1 MKVGFIAPQSISVIN
16 GGVRTQALM
25 TARALTNLGAEVK
38 FLSPWD
44 DISENQLDLFHIFT
58 AGYETIGIISRLR
71 ELKKKVV
78 LSPVLFSNRSY
89 KTIRR
94 AISVEEKLTSV
105 SAGIRSEFGIKK
117 EVCKKADLILPNT
130 SSEAKLITKAF
141 ELEQSKIKI
150 VPNGVELRF
159 KGADPELFLAEKK
172 LQDFVLFTGQA
183 SAPRKNVLSLIKA
196 MHNIDADLVIIGSF
210 NDSEYSKV
218 CLKFAHENPRI
229 HLLETMDHNSDL
241 LRSAYAA
248 SKVFV
253 LASQFETPGIAAM
266 EAALAGANIVI
277 TEAGG
282 TKDYF
287 KEFAHYVSHN
297 SIESIQKGIT
307 EALAKPKSVQ
317 LMNHISEN
325 YSWSK
330 VGELT
335 MENYQELL
343 K

>member
-1 MKVGFIAPQSISVIN
+1 MKVGFIAPQSISLVN

-25 TARALTNLGAEVK
+25 TARALTDLGAEVK

-44 DISENQLDLFHIFT
+44 DISETDIDLFHVFT
-58 AGYETIGIISRLR
+58 AGYETIGIVSRLH
-71 ELKKKVV
+71 EQKSKVV

-94 AISVEEKLTSV
+94 AINVEEKLTSV

-117 EVCKKADLILPNT
+117 DVCKKSDLILPNT

-141 ELEQSKIKI
+141 ELEKSKIKI

-159 KGADPELFLAEKK
+159 KDSDPELFVAQKK
-172 LQDFVLFTGQA
+172 LKDFVLFTGQA
-183 SAPRKNVLSLIKA
+183 SAPRKNILSLIKA

-218 CLKFAHENPRI
+218 CLKFAQENRRI

-287 KEFAHYVSHN
+287 KEFAHYITHS
-297 SIESIQKGIT
+297 SIESIQHGII
-307 EALAKPKSVQ
+307 EALAKPKSTELVK
-317 LMNHISEN
+317 HISEN

-335 MENYQELL
+335 MKNYQELL
-343 K
+343 A

>member
-1 MKVGFIAPQSISVIN
+1 MKVGFIAPQSISVVN

-25 TARALTNLGAEVK
+25 TARALSDLGVEVK

-44 DISENQLDLFHIFT
+44 DISETEPDLFHIFT
-58 AGYETIGIISRLR
+58 AGYETIGIVSRLKEQKR
-71 ELKKKVV
+71 KIV
-78 LSPVLFSNRSY
+78 LSPVLFSNRNY

-94 AISVEEKLTSV
+94 AINVEEKLTSV

-117 EVCKKADLILPNT
+117 EVCKKSDLILPNT

-141 ELEQSKIKI
+141 ELDQSKINI

-159 KGADPELFLAEKK
+159 KKADSKLFLSEKK
-172 LQDFVLFTGQA
+172 LKNFVLFTGQA

-196 MHNIDADLVIIGSF
+196 MHNINADLVIIGSF
-210 NDSEYSKV
+210 NESEYSKV
-218 CLKFAHENPRI
+218 CLKFAKENPRI
-229 HLLETMDHNSDL
+229 HMLDTLDHNSDL

-253 LASQFETPGIAAM
+253 LPSQFETPGIAAM

-287 KEFAHYVSHN
+287 KDFAHYVSHN
-297 SIESIQKGIT
+297 SIESIQNGIK
-307 EALAKPKSVQ
+307 EALEKPKSVE

-325 YSWSK
+325 YSWAK

-335 MENYQELL
+335 YKNYQELL
-343 K
+343 A

>member
-1 MKVGFIAPQSISVIN
+1 MKVGFIAPQSISLVN

-25 TARALTNLGAEVK
+25 TARALTDLGAEVK

-44 DISENQLDLFHIFT
+44 DISETDIDLFHVFT
-58 AGYETIGIISRLR
+58 AGYETIGIVSRLH
-71 ELKKKVV
+71 EQKSKVV

-94 AISVEEKLTSV
+94 AINVEEKLTSV

-117 EVCKKADLILPNT
+117 DVCKKSDLILPNT

-141 ELEQSKIKI
+141 ELEKSKIKI

-159 KGADPELFLAEKK
+159 KDSDPELFIAQKK
-172 LQDFVLFTGQA
+172 LKDFVLFTGQA
-183 SAPRKNVLSLIKA
+183 SAPRKNILSLIKA

-218 CLKFAHENPRI
+218 CLKFAQENPRI

-253 LASQFETPGIAAM
+253 LASQFETPGLAAM
-266 EAALAGANIVI
+266 EAALAGANIVT

-287 KEFAHYVSHN
+287 KEFAHYITHS
-297 SIESIQKGIT
+297 SIESIQHGII
-307 EALAKPKSVQ
+307 EALSKPKSPELV
-317 LMNHISEN
+317 NHISEN

-335 MENYQELL
+335 MKNYQELL
-343 K
+343 A

>member
-1 MKVGFIAPQSISVIN
+1 MKVGFIAPQSISLVN

-25 TARALTNLGAEVK
+25 TARALTDLGAEVK

-44 DISENQLDLFHIFT
+44 DISETKIDLFHVLT
-58 AGYETIGIISRLR
+58 AGYETIGIVSRLH
-71 ELKKKVV
+71 EQKSKVV

-94 AISVEEKLTSV
+94 AINVEEKLTSV

-117 EVCKKADLILPNT
+117 DVCKKSDLILPNT

-141 ELEQSKIKI
+141 ELEKSKIKI

-159 KGADPELFLAEKK
+159 KDSDPELFVAQKK
-172 LQDFVLFTGQA
+172 LKDFVLFTGQA
-183 SAPRKNVLSLIKA
+183 SAPRKNILSLIKA

-218 CLKFAHENPRI
+218 CLKFAQENRRI

-287 KEFAHYVSHN
+287 KEFAHYITHS
-297 SIESIQKGIT
+297 SIESIQHGII
-307 EALAKPKSVQ
+307 EALAKPKSTELVK
-317 LMNHISEN
+317 HISEN

-335 MENYQELL
+335 MKNYQELL
-343 K
+343 A

>member
-1 MKVGFIAPQSISVIN
+1 MKVGFIAPQSISLVN

-25 TARALTNLGAEVK
+25 TARALTELGAEVK

-44 DISENQLDLFHIFT
+44 DISEMEIDLFHVFT
-58 AGYETIGIISRLR
+58 AGYETIGIVSRLH
-71 ELKKKVV
+71 EQKSKVV

-94 AISVEEKLTSV
+94 AINVEEKLTSV

-117 EVCKKADLILPNT
+117 DVCKKSDLILPNT

-141 ELEQSKIKI
+141 ELEKSKIKI

-159 KGADPELFLAEKK
+159 KDSDPELFVAQKK
-172 LQDFVLFTGQA
+172 LKDFVLFTGQA
-183 SAPRKNVLSLIKA
+183 SAPRKNILSLIKA

-218 CLKFAHENPRI
+218 CLKFAQENRRI

-287 KEFAHYVSHN
+287 KEFAHYITHS
-297 SIESIQKGIT
+297 SIESIQHGII
-307 EALAKPKSVQ
+307 EALAKPKSTELVK
-317 LMNHISEN
+317 HISEN

-335 MENYQELL
+335 MKNYQELL
-343 K
+343 A